1 MRILLNIDVDDP
13 DRAAAFYAAAFGL
26 TPARRFG
33 DAAIE
38 LLGASAPLYVLRKA
52 IGTIGAGS
60 APRDYTRHW
69 MPLHLDVVVDDVD
82 AALAT
87 ALHAGAVQEGAI
99 RDETYGRIVQ
109 LADPFGHGWC
119 LIAFSARGY
128 DAIAD
133 RDQD

>member
-69 MPLHLDVVVDDVD
+69 MPLQLDVVVDDVD

-99 RDETYGRIVQ
+99 RDESYGRIVQ

-119 LIAFSARGY
+119 LLEFSARGY